1 MKNNGFRFI
10 LLTIIFIAL
19 GFYSRAEGISVDAG
33 LTPAQDRIIVRLQY
47 RSIINR
53 MGGNEIRMHMMPLVV
68 AYGLTPDVTVM
79 MRNAYRD
86 VVSNETMM
94 QMDNRF
100 MDPFLMGKMK
110 LYRKNTRHYSLGVAG
125 FVGSTFPVLRK
136 SAANTFSPVIG
147 VNSSFRPGLW
157 SFDLN
162 NAYEWVNY
170 NTSEKEAAAGVF
182 QVNLAISRNILLPGL
197 ENWILSPVQ
206 EFSLINN
213 NPVAGES
220 NISGFVSPGFQVV
233 SPHLKIEG
241 LYQIAVN
248 DSQSEVLQAGNRVIL
263 GLRFMF

>member
-1 MKNNGFRFI
+1 MKNKVFRFI
-10 LLTIIFIAL
+10 LLTVIFMTL
-19 GFYSRAEGISVDAG
+19 GFQSMAEGISVNAG

-47 RSIINR
+47 RNIINR

-79 MRNAYRD
+79 VRNAYRN

-94 QMDNRF
+94 NMDNRF

-110 LYRKNTRHYSLGVAG
+110 LFRRNTRHYSLGVAG
-125 FVGSTFPVLRK
+125 FVGSTLPVLKK

-147 VNSSFRPGLW
+147 VNASFRPGLW

-162 NAYEWVNY
+162 NAYEWANY
-170 NTSEKEAAAGVF
+170 NTKYKEAAEGVF
-182 QVNLAISRNILLPGL
+182 QMNLAISRNILLPGQ

-206 EFSLINN
+206 EFSLIRN
-213 NPVAGES
+213 NPAIGES
-220 NISGFVSPGFQVV
+220 NISGYVSPGLQFV

-241 LYQIAVN
+241 LYQIAIN
-248 DSQSEVLQAGNRVIL
+248 NSQSEGLQAGNRVII